1 MELDKFR
8 EVDLVIDHVNNH
20 FFQNQFVSQNDNAGR
35 SLTVQV
41 TNNGVI
47 GEVPGLTLNLRWHN
61 RNSGL
66 TDLSPFNLIDKEHS
80 VFQIYYPKNMLNPG
94 TVVASIQIIQNG
106 QVSHSRQFEIT
117 VQQLQGEAKGI
128 ITKAE
133 YGALIDALADANKF
147 RTDIDRLNLE
157 KASVTQMNALK

>member
-66 TDLSPFNLIDKEHS
+66 TDLSPF
-80 VFQIYYPKNMLNPG
+80 
-94 TVVASIQIIQNG
+94 
-106 QVSHSRQFEIT
+106 
-117 VQQLQGEAKGI
+117 
-128 ITKAE
+128 
-133 YGALIDALADANKF
+133 
-147 RTDIDRLNLE
+147 
-157 KASVTQMNALK
+157 